1 MIVDAFIKNPS
12 AVDASGNALKIL
24 EGSRKSGRAH
34 AYTSLKEMLDHEM
47 GHALFPQIQRLQNYQ
62 NIERKWMK
70 YAERV
75 SGEATIDIKEYI
87 AESFVSWKKGE
98 RLRDEEIIK
107 AFNAMK
113 R

>member
-1 MIVDAFIKNPS
+1 
-12 AVDASGNALKIL
+12 
-24 EGSRKSGRAH
+24 
-34 AYTSLKEMLDHEM
+34 
-47 GHALFPQIQRLQNYQ
+47 
-62 NIERKWMK
+62 MK

-98 RLRDEEIIK
+98 RMRAGEIIK